1 MKLKMLALSLLALPL
16 IAAPPRISNGSVQG
30 LPSLAQAEAL
40 PGSGWVGYTIET
52 AKPLYISCCGGNWT
66 NCSECRLGND
76 DSFSINRRDPDD
88 LGPSNSHVLLFAR
101 LRDKQVDRLR
111 FFSADCNVEANG
123 QTIYWVDNVG
133 QSESIAFLRRIVD
146 SGTERGRD
154 GALLALSLHAGAT
167 DTLIDIARRN
177 ASGHVRGKA
186 LFWLSQQAGQKA
198 AAALRDAVENDP
210 EEQVR
215 GKAVFG
221 ISQLPNDQS
230 IPLLI
235 DLLKHNRSREVRK
248 KAAFWLGQKNDPRAL
263 EAIEDILKQ

>member
-1 MKLKMLALSLLALPL
+1 MKLKMLVLSLLALPL
-16 IAAPPRISNGSVQG
+16 AAAPPRVSSGSVQT
-30 LPSLAQAEAL
+30 LTSLAQAEAMT
-40 PGSGWVGYTIET
+40 SGWIGYGIET
-52 AKPLYISCCGGNWT
+52 ARGVYPCGCSLNSDNTSISRYDAGDLEPA
-66 NCSECRLGND
+66 SSRL
-76 DSFSINRRDPDD
+76 
-88 LGPSNSHVLLFAR
+88 LLFAR

-111 FFSADCNVEANG
+111 FFSADCNLQANG
-123 QTIYWVDNVG
+123 QTIYWIEDVKPA
-133 QSESIAFLRRIVD
+133 ESIAFLKRVVD

-154 GALLALSLHAGAT
+154 GALLALSMHAGAT

-177 ASGHVRGKA
+177 PSSSVRGKA
-186 LFWLSQQAGQKA
+186 LFWLSQEAGKKA

-221 ISQLPNDQS
+221 ISQLPDDQS

-263 EAIEDILKQ
+263 EAIEDILRR

>member
-16 IAAPPRISNGSVQG
+16 IAAPPRISNGIVHT
-30 LPSLAQAEAL
+30 LPSLAQAQTL
-40 PGSGWVGYTIET
+40 SGDVWIGYTITT
-52 AKPLYISCCGGNWT
+52 AKGLYTCG
-66 NCSECRLGND
+66 CSLNSENTSITHR
-76 DSFSINRRDPDD
+76 DSDD
-88 LGPSNSHVLLFAR
+88 LGPADSRLLLFAR

-111 FFSADCNVEANG
+111 FFSLDCSVEANG
-123 QTIYWVDNVG
+123 QTIYWIDNVI
-133 QSESIAFLRRIVD
+133 QSESIDFLKRVVD
-146 SGTERGRD
+146 GGRERGRD

-167 DTLIDIARRN
+167 DTLIDIARN
-177 ASGHVRGKA
+177 NPSSNVRGKA

-198 AAALRDAVENDP
+198 AAALHDAVENDP
-210 EEQVR
+210 EESVR
-215 GKAVFG
+215 AKAVFG

-263 EAIEDILKQ
+263 AAIEEILKQ